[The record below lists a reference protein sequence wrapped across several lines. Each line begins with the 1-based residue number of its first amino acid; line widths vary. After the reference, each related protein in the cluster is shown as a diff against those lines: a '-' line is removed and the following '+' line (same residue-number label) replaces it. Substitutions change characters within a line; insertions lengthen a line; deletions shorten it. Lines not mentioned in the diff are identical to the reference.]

1 MKYPIGIQSF
11 ERIRQDGYAYVDKTR
26 EIYRLTSKGK
36 YYFLGRPRQFGKSL
50 LLSTLEAYY
59 SGRRDLFRGLY
70 IDTVE
75 KEWELHPILHLDLN
89 TANYKEP
96 DSLDAVL
103 HNSLTEWE
111 KLYGAEPSETTAP
124 LRFKGIV
131 ERAAKL
137 TGQKTVILIDEY
149 DKPLLQNMTN
159 AVRQEH
165 FRNSLKAFYS
175 VLKTQD
181 RYIEFALL
189 TGVTKFSKVS
199 VFSDLNN
206 LNDITKEQVTA
217 DVLNSIDSTSLNPV
231 PIIYQSGYLTIT
243 GYNERFKRYRLGFPN
258 KEVEE
263 GLLNFLLPSYTPV
276 EAKSE
281 FDIIEFVNDVE
292 TGNPQQFMERLRT
305 LFADTYYKIVGN
317 AELYFQNVL
326 YLIFKIMGFY
336 IQVERPTANGR
347 MEAIIQTD
355 DYVYIIECKLDK
367 TADEAL
373 RQIEDNAYARPFA
386 MDRRKLFKIGVNF
399 STKTRGIESY
409 KIL

>member
-26 EIYRLTSKGK
+26 EIYQLTSKGK
-36 YYFLGRPRQFGKSL
+36 YYFLGRPRRFGKSL

-75 KEWELHPILHLDLN
+75 KEWEVHPILHLDLN

-103 HNSLTEWE
+103 NNSLTEWE

-159 AVRQEH
+159 AVQQEH

-206 LNDITKEQVTA
+206 LNDISMDRSYATICGITEEEIDTCFNDSVEELARTNGLTIEETQARLKELYDGYHFTPTSAGIYNPFSVLCTFSKQEFNNYWFETGTPTFLAEMLKNFKYRLPDLTKEQVTA

-231 PIIYQSGYLTIT
+231 PIIYQSG
-243 GYNERFKRYRLGFPN
+243 
-258 KEVEE
+258 
-263 GLLNFLLPSYTPV
+263 
-276 EAKSE
+276 
-281 FDIIEFVNDVE
+281 
-292 TGNPQQFMERLRT
+292 
-305 LFADTYYKIVGN
+305 
-317 AELYFQNVL
+317 
-326 YLIFKIMGFY
+326 
-336 IQVERPTANGR
+336 
-347 MEAIIQTD
+347 
-355 DYVYIIECKLDK
+355 
-367 TADEAL
+367 
-373 RQIEDNAYARPFA
+373 
-386 MDRRKLFKIGVNF
+386 
-399 STKTRGIESY
+399 
-409 KIL
+409 